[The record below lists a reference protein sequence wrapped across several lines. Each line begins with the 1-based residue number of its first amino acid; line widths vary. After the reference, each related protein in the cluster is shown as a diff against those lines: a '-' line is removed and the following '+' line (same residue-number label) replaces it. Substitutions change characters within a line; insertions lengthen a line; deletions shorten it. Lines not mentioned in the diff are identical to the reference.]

1 MKKLMLLI
9 PAIAFLAWARKKSK
23 KRYTT
28 TKVIRK

>member
-9 PAIAFLAWARKKSK
+9 PAIAILAWAGKRRK